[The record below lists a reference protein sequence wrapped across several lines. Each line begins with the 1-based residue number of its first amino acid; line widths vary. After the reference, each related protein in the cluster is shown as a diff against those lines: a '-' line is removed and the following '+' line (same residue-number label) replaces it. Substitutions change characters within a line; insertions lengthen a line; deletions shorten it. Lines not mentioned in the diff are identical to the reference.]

1 MDVTEL
7 SGWVQLGL
15 VVLVT
20 AIRYLFERLVAR
32 IFKAVKME
40 STSIQIFAKSIVM
53 VVFNIVVLFLL
64 GLLTV
69 ELFAFTNVAKGLIF
83 VAVGLVG
90 AFLVALLS
98 YFAIKAGYGE
108 GYGALL
114 AKSPIERVLTWATV
128 LVLVGFAED
137 LFFIGLVQNVLQERI
152 GWGAIVVYVVVFS
165 LYHYANVL
173 SGVEKKEEFLG
184 TLPVRLLVATLLG
197 VSFYS
202 TGSLIY
208 GIIIHNMVD
217 TFSYVALILGARQ
230 VEQEKR
236 SA

>member
-7 SGWVQLGL
+7 SGWMQLGL

-32 IFKAVKME
+32 LFKAVKME
-40 STSIQIFAKSIVM
+40 SVSIQIFAKSIVM
-53 VVFNIVVLFLL
+53 VVFNIIVLFLL
-64 GLLTV
+64 GLLTI
-69 ELFAFTNVAKGLIF
+69 ELFAFVNVKKGLIF

-90 AFLVALLS
+90 AFLVALLTN
-98 YFAIKAGYGE
+98 FAIKAGYGE

-114 AKSPIERVLTWATV
+114 AKSPIEQVLTWVTV
-128 LVLVGFAED
+128 LVLVGF
-137 LFFIGLVQNVLQERI
+137 
-152 GWGAIVVYVVVFS
+152 VVVFT

-197 VSFYS
+197 VSFYA

-208 GIIIHNMVD
+208 GIVIHNMVD
-217 TFSYVALILGARQ
+217 TFSYVALMFGARQ

>member
-1 MDVTEL
+1 
-7 SGWVQLGL
+7 
-15 VVLVT
+15 
-20 AIRYLFERLVAR
+20 
-32 IFKAVKME
+32 
-40 STSIQIFAKSIVM
+40 
-53 VVFNIVVLFLL
+53 
-64 GLLTV
+64 
-69 ELFAFTNVAKGLIF
+69 
-83 VAVGLVG
+83 
-90 AFLVALLS
+90 
-98 YFAIKAGYGE
+98 
-108 GYGALL
+108 
-114 AKSPIERVLTWATV
+114 
-128 LVLVGFAED
+128 
-137 LFFIGLVQNVLQERI
+137 
-152 GWGAIVVYVVVFS
+152 VVFS

-217 TFSYVALILGARQ
+217 TFSYAALILGTRQ